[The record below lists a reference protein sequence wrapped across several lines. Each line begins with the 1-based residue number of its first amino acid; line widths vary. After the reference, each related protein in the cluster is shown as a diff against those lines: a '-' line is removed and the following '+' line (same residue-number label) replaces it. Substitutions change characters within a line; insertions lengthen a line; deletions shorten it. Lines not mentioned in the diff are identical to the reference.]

1 MQAQMV
7 IKSMSEMI
15 ETSPAAL
22 SPIEST
28 TKTTTI
34 TTTVE
39 PDEENNLTTTT
50 TTTTISESCDNSSR
64 DEENNVTVSA
74 FVVITMTM
82 TNPESEGQEVLIYLT
97 TKIYVQ

>member
-1 MQAQMV
+1 LQAQMV

-34 TTTVE
+34 TTTVQ

-50 TTTTISESCDNSSR
+50 TTTTISESCDNSR

-74 FVVITMTM
+74 ILCRAP
-82 TNPESEGQEVLIYLT
+82 TNPVSRKVKDKT
-97 TKIYVQ
+97 TS